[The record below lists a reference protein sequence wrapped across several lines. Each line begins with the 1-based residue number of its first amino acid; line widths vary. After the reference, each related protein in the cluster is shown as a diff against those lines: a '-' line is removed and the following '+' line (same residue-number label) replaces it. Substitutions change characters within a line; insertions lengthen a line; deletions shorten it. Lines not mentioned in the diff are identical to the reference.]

1 MPGAR
6 WLRGYTAQFFVS
18 DLIAGITVGL
28 TVLPQGLAYS
38 TLAGLEPQYGLY
50 SAFVGGVVYALL
62 GGCREVTIGPTALLA
77 LMTSRH
83 TGLGGISGPQLAI
96 LLCFLS
102 GIVELIMA
110 VLKLGALV
118 DLISLP
124 VTVGFTSATA
134 LIIGASQLKVK
145 LFYNILRSV
154 SFILF
159 YQGLF
164 GLQGTSG
171 SGFLSTITFVITK
184 FDELRPAD
192 ALLGVG
198 SIAILLAMRVSFKS
212 ILIEG
217 CD

>member
-1 MPGAR
+1 MGLTQVEKWVPGAR
-6 WLRGYTAQFFVS
+6 WLRGYTAQFFIS
-18 DLIAGITVGL
+18 DLIAGVTVGL

-83 TGLGGISGPQLAI
+83 TRLGGISGPHLAI
-96 LLCFLS
+96 LLCFIS

-110 VLKLGALV
+110 FLKLGALV

-145 LFYNILRSV
+145 SSNPCANFYDLN
-154 SFILF
+154 F
-159 YQGLF
+159 YYLGL
-164 GLQGTSG
+164 TWPSR
-171 SGFLSTITFVITK
+171 K
-184 FDELRPAD
+184 FWRFRF
-192 ALLGVG
+192 
-198 SIAILLAMRVSFKS
+198 SINN
-212 ILIEG
+212 
-217 CD
+217 

>member
-1 MPGAR
+1 MGLSQVEKFLPGAR
-6 WLRGYTAQFFVS
+6 WLRGYTAQFFVY

-28 TVLPQGLAYS
+28 TVLPQGLAYA

-50 SAFVGGVVYALL
+50 SAFVGGVVYAML

-83 TGLGGISGPQLAI
+83 TGLGGTSGPQLAI

-110 VLKLGALV
+110 LLKLGALV

-134 LIIGASQLKVK
+134 LIIGASQLKVRNHQK
-145 LFYNILRSV
+145 TLIISQLINKKARNFNLV
-154 SFILF
+154 
-159 YQGLF
+159 
-164 GLQGTSG
+164 T
-171 SGFLSTITFVITK
+171 
-184 FDELRPAD
+184 
-192 ALLGVG
+192 
-198 SIAILLAMRVSFKS
+198 LLALTYSTSFNSQKFQFKLEKS
-212 ILIEG
+212 DFKNSQG
-217 CD
+217 KK